1 MKDFHSCCILVAIMW
16 SNYHTHSTY
25 CDGKSTLKDIY
36 DRAISFQM
44 KSIGFASH
52 GPLPF
57 ECDWCMRKDSFSDYR
72 AEIEALKLKNEIEV
86 YAGLEVDYIPGQVG
100 PADFKDQLDFTVGSV
115 HFVDAFDGKHWEADN
130 TLPQFEEGL
139 LRVFDNDVKKA
150 VQRYFELIREML
162 VRSTPTILGH
172 MDRIKVHNMHKNFF
186 DEQSDW
192 YLKEVS
198 DTLELA
204 QQKDVIVEVN
214 TRGLQRK
221 RSREPFPGDFA
232 LKRIAELNIPVHL
245 ASDAHHAD
253 DLIALFPDVAEQMI
267 QAGITSVVQLHDAK
281 WEAVELTAFPFRS

>member
-1 MKDFHSCCILVAIMW
+1 MW
-16 SNYHTHSTY
+16 SNYHTHSTF
-25 CDGKSTLKDIY
+25 CDGKSSLKDIV

-57 ECDWCMRKDSFSDYR
+57 ECDWCMRADRFGDYLS
-72 AEIEALKLKNEIEV
+72 EIQALKMNPDIEV
-86 YAGLEVDYIPGQVG
+86 YAGLEVDYIPGRVG
-100 PADFKDQLDFTVGSV
+100 PADFSNRLDFTVGSV
-115 HFVDAFDGKHWEADN
+115 HFVDAFEGKHWEADN

-139 LRVFDNDVKKA
+139 LKVFDNDVKKA

-162 VRSTPTILGH
+162 VKSTPTILGH
-172 MDRIKVHNMHKNFF
+172 MDRIKVHNMHREFF
-186 DEQSDW
+186 DEQAGW
-192 YLKEVS
+192 YLTEVS

-204 QQKDVIVEVN
+204 KQKGVIVEVN

-221 RSREPFPGDFA
+221 RSRESFPGNFA

-253 DLIALFPDVAEQMI
+253 DLIALFPDVAGQMI
-267 QAGITSVVQLHDAK
+267 HAGITKVVQLRDAK
-281 WEAVELTAFPFRS
+281 WEAVALPTLPLGA